1 MWRIPERGW
10 DQLLLRIRGRVG
22 GGNVWQVRERCEGN
36 VNVVLNVQYVMCSRI
51 CAKIF
56 VAGTMG
62 MRDQE
67 SGKIKR
73 TLRRVK
79 SSK

>member
-1 MWRIPERGW
+1 M
-10 DQLLLRIRGRVG
+10 
-22 GGNVWQVRERCEGN
+22 WQVQERCEGN

-51 CAKIF
+51 CVKFF

-67 SGKIKR
+67 RGKIKR
-73 TLRRVK
+73 T
-79 SSK
+79 SKACKLK